1 MKTIEQQL
9 DEQLP
14 PGVRT
19 QKRNAQQRAE
29 YFDRL
34 ARDLRAIG
42 RVGLTAAQAA
52 RNLKANMQAGRD
64 RGIM

>member
-9 DEQLP
+9 DDMMP

-19 QKRNAQQRAE
+19 QKRNAQQRAD

-42 RVGLTAAQAA
+42 RCGVTVEQAA
-52 RNLKANMQAGRD
+52 RNLRQANTRLR
-64 RGIM
+64 RG